1 MFANMPDKREY
12 PIPFLFHRKCNGQ
25 CCEIKTCLYKM
36 LNVGL
41 GWWSLMIVTSAS
53 SSKPFY
59 VKYGEMINSIRYQVK
74 YSYNIFCGKFIQLS
88 IWKEDNSSVYIEN
101 NYLEWISA
109 CAAIAS

>member
-25 CCEIKTCLYKM
+25 CCEIKTCSYKM

-74 YSYNIFCGKFIQLS
+74 YSYNIFCGKYS
-88 IWKEDNSSVYIEN
+88 SWKEDNSSVYIEN
-101 NYLEWISA
+101 NYLEWIYA